1 MPAMGFAVTLV
12 LLAGHVAGDGSTPP
26 GDDDFAARRARV
38 QVAQSARIELIRRLT
53 PSVVCIF
60 PKDNRAGGGSG
71 VLIDAD
77 GYGLTNYHVVAPL
90 LPSREGEG
98 GLADGNLYPLEV
110 LGLDPVGDVA
120 MFRLKSDSPFHAATL
135 GNSDTLAV
143 GDETLA
149 LGNPFLLAEDFTPT
163 VTFGIVSGLHRY
175 QPGAGRAL
183 IYSDCIQ
190 VDASIN
196 PGNSGGPL
204 FDMTGKLIG
213 INGRV
218 SIEERGRINVGV
230 GYAIT
235 INQIRRFIPALRAG
249 LTTQHGAAGFTVA
262 DGPDGV
268 TVDRIEKDCAA
279 ARAGIR
285 VGDRLRQFAGTPIRS
300 ANHFL
305 SLLGTYPAGWPVE
318 AVLERG
324 DITIKFRGR
333 LEASPLPR
341 PRGARDG
348 AQRKM
353 PDPFAPIP
361 PDSEANR
368 RAVRRALK
376 LFIEFC
382 GGSDALNRTMKLE
395 WSGRRFNVDLP
406 GNAPIPIER
415 DEEKPPGTAD
425 LPPGAAPSDI
435 ERMIRWELY
444 GAEPNAPR
452 SPFQVVGSDEVDG
465 RIAVVLEL
473 KKHDVHQPRIGLDD
487 ETGELLFVEFTH
499 GTQAVRARYEYGE
512 VKRSGTLRLP
522 MRRRIHED
530 DRLVAEEQ
538 YDSAIAVGP

>member
-1 MPAMGFAVTLV
+1 MHALGYAVTLI
-12 LLAGHVAGDGSTPP
+12 LLAGHAVGADSPP
-26 GDDDFAARRARV
+26 SGDDDFAARRARV
-38 QVAQSARIELIRRLT
+38 EVAQSARIELIRRLT

-71 VLIDAD
+71 VLFDAD

-110 LGLDPVGDVA
+110 LGLDPIGDVA
-120 MFRLKSDSPFHAATL
+120 MFRLKSDSSFHAAAL
-135 GNSDTLAV
+135 GNSDTLV
-143 GDETLA
+143 IGDETLA

-175 QPGAGRAL
+175 QPGADRAL

-204 FDMTGKLIG
+204 FDMAGKLVG

-249 LTTQHGAAGFTVA
+249 LTTQHGTAGFTVA

-268 TVDRIEKDCAA
+268 TVDRIEKDGAA

-324 DITIKFRGR
+324 DVTIRFRGR

-341 PRGARDG
+341 PRGPRDVTPL
-348 AQRKM
+348 KM
-353 PDPFAPIP
+353 LDPFAPIP

-376 LFIEFC
+376 LFTNFC
-382 GGSDALNRTMKLE
+382 GGSDALRRTSKLE
-395 WSGRRFNVDLP
+395 WSGRRFNIDPP

-415 DEEKPPGTAD
+415 DEEKPSATAD
-425 LPPGAAPSDI
+425 WPPSAAPSDI

-444 GAEPNAPR
+444 GADPNAPR
-452 SPFQVVGSDEVDG
+452 PPFQVVGGDEVNG
-465 RIAVVLEL
+465 RVAVVLEL
-473 KKHDVHQPRIGLDD
+473 RRHATHRPRVGLDD

-499 GTQAVRARYEYGE
+499 GAQAVRTRYEYGE

-522 MRRRIHED
+522 TRRRIHEN

-538 YDSAIAVGP
+538 YDSAVAVGP